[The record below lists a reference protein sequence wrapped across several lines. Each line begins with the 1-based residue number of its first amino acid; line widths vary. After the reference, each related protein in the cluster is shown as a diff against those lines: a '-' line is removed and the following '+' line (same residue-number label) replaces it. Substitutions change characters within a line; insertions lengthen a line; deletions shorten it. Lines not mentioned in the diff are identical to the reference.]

1 MTIGLQ
7 LILLVFAFVAFGGAG
22 ASFAVARFRRF
33 SEGERDLG
41 MAGVAVMLLLFGALC
56 TIVGVGLSGVL
67 AFGSVVLLTG
77 YVLMAQHIGL
87 FRIESARPPRPE
99 EERTEETRKFE

>member
-1 MTIGLQ
+1 MTAGLQ
-7 LILLVFAFVAFGGAG
+7 LILLAFALVAYGGAG

-41 MAGVAVMLLLFGALC
+41 MIGVAVMLFLFGALC

-67 AFGSVVLLTG
+67 AFGGVILLTG
-77 YVLMAQHIGL
+77 YVLMAQHMGL
-87 FRIESARPPRPE
+87 FRIESTPPPRPE